1 MENAL
6 YIGLSRQVALQAQ
19 MNTIANNIAN
29 INTPG
34 YKSQHMVFEKYLVNT
49 DKNDQETLTM
59 VLDYGQFTSTSQ
71 GSLKLTGNQLDIA
84 IEGDG
89 YMMIET
95 SQGTMYTRA
104 GNFSLNEDGEI
115 VNGAGQRVLSE
126 RESPITIPRDA
137 REIKITVNGGVVT
150 EQGVVGQLGVVEFN
164 NRQELEFM
172 GNGLFKSVNDIGI
185 PPVNSK
191 VRQGMIEGSNV
202 QGVLEMTNMI
212 DVSRQYQSMHRLLQS
227 EHDRQRNTIQKLAE
241 TQA

>member
-34 YKSQHMVFEKYLVNT
+34 YKSQQMVFEEYLVNAN
-49 DKNDQETLTM
+49 KKDQETLSM
-59 VLDYGQFTSTSQ
+59 VLDYGQFTVKSQ
-71 GSLKLTGNQLDIA
+71 GPLKLTGNPLDIA

-95 SQGTMYTRA
+95 PEGTMYTRA
-104 GNFSLNEDGEI
+104 GNFKLNENGEI
-115 VNGAGQRVLSE
+115 VNGSGQRVLGAGE
-126 RESPITIPRDA
+126 GPITIPRDA
-137 REIKITVNGGVVT
+137 REIKIGTNGEVAT

-164 NRQELEFM
+164 NMQDLEFM
-172 GNGLFKSVNDIGI
+172 GNGLFKSVNDAGA

-191 VRQGMIEGSNV
+191 VRQNMIEGSNV

-212 DVSRQYQSMHRLLQS
+212 DVSRQYQSMHRMLQS
-227 EHDRQRNTIQKLAE
+227 EHDRQRSTIQKLAE